1 MGWKNVKEHYGIT
14 HYVQVSDK
22 GICIGSGY
30 VHDLIVISPADM
42 PRNWYG
48 RADRTETK
56 IGHNISIWRP
66 TYLGRGEPFDGIV
79 NAMADDPAKLR
90 ELIDTPDTFAASIT
104 VYTYD
109 YDGNIIEKQC
119 EELGWPNVTHDGT
132 MMYENRVFA
141 THKEAVRKARQEM
154 AAWVKS
160 AKEHVAGAERDLQE
174 RRDQLAKAE
183 AAADN
188 LRASGR

>member
-42 PRNWYG
+42 PRNWYD

-56 IGHNISIWRP
+56 IGHNISILRP

-79 NAMADDPAKLR
+79 KAMADDPAKLR
-90 ELIDTPDTFAASIT
+90 ELIDTADTFAASIT

-119 EELGWPNVTHDGT
+119 EELGWPNVTHDGM
-132 MMYENRVFA
+132 MMYENHVFE
-141 THKEAVRKARQEM
+141 TRREAVRKAREEM
-154 AAWVKS
+154 SAWVKN
-160 AKEHVAGAERDLQE
+160 AKEHVASAERDLQE
-174 RRDQLAKAE
+174 RRDRLAKAE
-183 AAADN
+183 SAAEK
-188 LRASGR
+188 LRAA